1 MPVSPSTL
9 AHGVDDTVS
18 SGASTTRSRP
28 SDKPKGIRNQNACDA
43 CRDRKVKPSEPEK
56 ILLPFNPI
64 DSHYHGYANIFT
76 SAFRYQEKRNALPAL
91 PSGHTAFIKSLVR
104 SEAHSGGKSKIETSA
119 LRRFPRT
126 FCSSADRVRGPDNPV
141 PRSEPG
147 ASGDDATRLSLQ
159 SMGTSYYR
167 RSTTVSTGLS
177 PYSTQLGSP
186 EVSRP
191 HNAQPYQSLSD
202 FASADTIYGL
212 LNEWFD
218 KIHPIAP
225 ILLRRRFFRRL
236 KNGEA
241 DSDPVF
247 YNQTSLSVP
256 SCLEFIEKNKLLA
269 FDLGEVNYTPEWCIA
284 MYNIGVAINATS
296 SQGLSDV
303 HGFHAVSQSSAATTY
318 LLYYS
323 LRSLSYIDQQL
334 LKRLFWLLFAAAKS
348 GDMFGRLT
356 VGFEAIHSNWDLLRP
371 TSLSDNELDPAET
384 VDNSTPWHGD
394 DISYVPGLNSLSD
407 LFMVWHQARVSP
419 PGLDRVTRLR
429 NSMDSIQR
437 IIDNLPP
444 ELRWRGGLSRHGAVN
459 EGHNAQIAN
468 IFITSF
474 HLRSNLVQKYGTR
487 DDIVAEHQRIVDDLL
502 EILYHLPQCVFNANG
517 SSVVPKVRD
526 IGAVYLEHH
535 MIADNPNRDE
545 AKEKMEMILRK
556 LNDLDCW
563 SGLTL
568 TGRWDSGAAHSP
580 ASPSGVHLAS
590 K

>member
-1 MPVSPSTL
+1 
-9 AHGVDDTVS
+9 
-18 SGASTTRSRP
+18 
-28 SDKPKGIRNQNACDA
+28 
-43 CRDRKVKPSEPEK
+43 
-56 ILLPFNPI
+56 
-64 DSHYHGYANIFT
+64 
-76 SAFRYQEKRNALPAL
+76 
-91 PSGHTAFIKSLVR
+91 
-104 SEAHSGGKSKIETSA
+104 
-119 LRRFPRT
+119 
-126 FCSSADRVRGPDNPV
+126 
-141 PRSEPG
+141 
-147 ASGDDATRLSLQ
+147 
-159 SMGTSYYR
+159 
-167 RSTTVSTGLS
+167 
-177 PYSTQLGSP
+177 
-186 EVSRP
+186 
-191 HNAQPYQSLSD
+191 
-202 FASADTIYGL
+202 
-212 LNEWFD
+212 
-218 KIHPIAP
+218 
-225 ILLRRRFFRRL
+225 
-236 KNGEA
+236 
-241 DSDPVF
+241 
-247 YNQTSLSVP
+247 
-256 SCLEFIEKNKLLA
+256 
-269 FDLGEVNYTPEWCIA
+269 
-284 MYNIGVAINATS
+284 MYNIGVAISATS

-323 LRSLSYIDQQL
+323 LRSLSHIDQQL

-356 VGFEAIHSNWDLLRP
+356 VGFEAIHNNWELLRP
-371 TSLSDNELDPAET
+371 SCLSDNELDPAET
-384 VDNSTPWHGD
+384 GNNPTPWHGD
-394 DISYVPGLNSLSD
+394 DTSYVPGLNSLSD

-419 PGLDRVTRLR
+419 PALNQAVGLR
-429 NSMDSIQR
+429 NSMDNVQR

-444 ELRWRGGLSRHGAVN
+444 ELRWRGGLSRHGTVN

-487 DDIVAEHQRIVDDLL
+487 DEIVSEHQRIVDDLL

-568 TGRWDSGAAHSP
+568 TGRWDSGAARSP
-580 ASPSGVHLAS
+580 ASLSGVHLAS